1 MTVDDDDQKGYT
13 WEAGYADGLNIREV
27 LEEDEGG
34 SIEKSIAKLV
44 AETRKKQRTLEK
56 PAKIRLGIMRY
67 VYVAIDCSRS
77 MTNKVMPPSRFFVTM
92 KILSNFLDKFF
103 EQNPIAQIGLI
114 LVKDKKAER
123 FVSLT
128 GNVRA
133 LKENLNSIN
142 EAICSGDFSLQNALQ
157 LALTNLKSLP
167 GHVSREII
175 VIMSSLSTVDPGNI
189 FSTFEILR
197 GHNIRCS
204 VIGLSAEL
212 FVCKQLAKITNGR
225 YDVVL
230 DADHMEMLLSQ
241 HTAPPPSTKAA
252 ECNAIRVAFP
262 PHINIKER
270 SFCVCHPMSAPLS
283 TSRGFLCE
291 QCGARHCSLPAECRV
306 CRLTLVAAPQLARAF
321 RHLLPLPAFVPTPVS
336 EGLVVHF
343 DSKFSSK
350 SNVFVFRECM
360 ACERPLAGEGFA
372 CKSCGAIFCFDCD
385 ILLHESL
392 HVCPNCV

>member
-1 MTVDDDDQKGYT
+1 MELFQFHLVCVQLISFKVRMTVDDDDQKGYT

-77 MTNKVMPPSRFFVTM
+77 MTSKVMPPSRFFVTM

-167 GHVSREII
+167 GHVSREVI

-230 DADHMEMLLSQ
+230 DADHMEMLLAQ

-270 SFCVCHPMSAPLS
+270 SFCVWW
-283 TSRGFLCE
+283 
-291 QCGARHCSLPAECRV
+291 
-306 CRLTLVAAPQLARAF
+306 
-321 RHLLPLPAFVPTPVS
+321 
-336 EGLVVHF
+336 VVF
-343 DSKFSSK
+343 FSFK
-350 SNVFVFRECM
+350 
-360 ACERPLAGEGFA
+360 
-372 CKSCGAIFCFDCD
+372 
-385 ILLHESL
+385 
-392 HVCPNCV
+392 

>member
-77 MTNKVMPPSRFFVTM
+77 MTSKVMPPSRFFVTM

-128 GNVRA
+128 DPKRTQHQMLGHWSKCGTLRMQAVGENYEWYAA
-133 LKENLNSIN
+133 LPKDLTTTS
-142 EAICSGDFSLQNALQ
+142 AIS
-157 LALTNLKSLP
+157 
-167 GHVSREII
+167 
-175 VIMSSLSTVDPGNI
+175 
-189 FSTFEILR
+189 FE
-197 GHNIRCS
+197 
-204 VIGLSAEL
+204 
-212 FVCKQLAKITNGR
+212 GR

-230 DADHMEMLLSQ
+230 DADHMEMLLAQ

-270 SFCVCHPMSAPLS
+270 SFCVW
-283 TSRGFLCE
+283 
-291 QCGARHCSLPAECRV
+291 
-306 CRLTLVAAPQLARAF
+306 
-321 RHLLPLPAFVPTPVS
+321 
-336 EGLVVHF
+336 
-343 DSKFSSK
+343 
-350 SNVFVFRECM
+350 ECM

>member
-1 MTVDDDDQKGYT
+1 MTTEDDDQKGYT

-44 AETRKKQRTLEK
+44 AQARKKQRTLEK
-56 PAKIRLGIMRY
+56 PSKIRLGIMRY
-67 VYVAIDCSRS
+67 VYVAVDCSRT
-77 MTNKVMPPSRFFVTM
+77 MTSKVMPPSRFFVTM
-92 KILSNFLDKFF
+92 KILNTFLEKFF
-103 EQNPIAQIGLI
+103 EQNPISQMGLI

-128 GNVRA
+128 GNTRV
-133 LKENLNSIN
+133 LKENLASLN

-167 GHVSREII
+167 GHVSREVI

-189 FSTFEILR
+189 FATFELLR
-197 GHNIRCS
+197 AHNIRCS
-204 VIGLSAEL
+204 VIGVSAEL
-212 FVCKQLAKITNGR
+212 FVCKQLAKITNGS

-230 DADHMEMLLSQ
+230 DADHFELLLSQ
-241 HTAPPPSTKAA
+241 HTVPPPSTKAS

-262 PHINIKER
+262 PHATIKER

-291 QCGARHCSLPAECRV
+291 QCGARHCSLPAECRI
-306 CRLTLVAAPQLARAF
+306 CRLTLVSAPQLARAF
-321 RHLLPLPAFVPTPVS
+321 RHLVPLPAFTSVPVTD
-336 EGLVVHF
+336 G
-343 DSKFSSK
+343 
-350 SNVFVFRECM
+350 ECM
-360 ACERPLAGEGFA
+360 ACEHPLSGEGFA
-372 CKSCGAIFCFDCD
+372 CKSCGAIFCFECD

-392 HVCPNCV
+392 HVCPNC

>member
-1 MTVDDDDQKGYT
+1 MEPMTTEDDDQKGYT

-44 AETRKKQRTLEK
+44 ADARKKQRTLEK
-56 PAKIRLGIMRY
+56 PTKIRLGIMRY
-67 VYVAIDCSRS
+67 VYVCIDCSRS
-77 MTNKVMPPSRFFVTM
+77 MTSKVMPPSRFFVTA
-92 KILSNFLDKFF
+92 KIVSNFLDRFF
-103 EQNPIAQIGLI
+103 EQNPIAQVGLI

-123 FVSLT
+123 FVSHT
-128 GNVRA
+128 GNIRA
-133 LKENLNSIN
+133 LKDSINSIN

-175 VIMSSLSTVDPGNI
+175 VIMASLSTVDPGNI

-225 YDVVL
+225 YDIVL
-230 DADHMEMLLSQ
+230 DTDHMEMLLYQ

-262 PHINIKER
+262 PHVSIKER
-270 SFCVCHPMSAPLS
+270 SFCVCHPMSSPLS
-283 TSRGFLCE
+283 TTRGFLCE

-336 EGLVVHF
+336 EG
-343 DSKFSSK
+343 
-350 SNVFVFRECM
+350 ECM
-360 ACERPLAGEGFA
+360 ACERPLTEEGFA
-372 CKSCGAIFCFDCD
+372 CKSCAGLFCFDCD

-392 HVCPNCV
+392 HVCPNCL